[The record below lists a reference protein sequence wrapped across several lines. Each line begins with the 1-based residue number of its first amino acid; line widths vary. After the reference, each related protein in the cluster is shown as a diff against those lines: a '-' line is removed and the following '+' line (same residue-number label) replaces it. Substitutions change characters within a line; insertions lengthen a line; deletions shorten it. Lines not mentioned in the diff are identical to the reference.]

1 MIVLMDIVLI
11 HSGVT
16 DSGEWDDVRPLLERD
31 HRVVSPDLPGFGSTP
46 LEPGEHSLAE
56 QVLDTFD
63 GRAVLVGTSFGG
75 RAALEAALSAPERV
89 EKLVLINANPFDW
102 SEQVQ
107 RVQEQEDALFEESRF
122 EDAAELMARWWL
134 AGPKREPGEVDS
146 GLFERVRSMALR
158 GYELQAGVD
167 ASLRRV
173 EIQLGQITAPTLVM
187 RGALDWP
194 EVGAA
199 AERFVRELP
208 DAREVVVD
216 DCAHLPTLERPD
228 EVARLIL
235 EFLEE

>member
-1 MIVLMDIVLI
+1 MIVLMEIVLI

-16 DSGEWDDVRPLLERD
+16 DSGEWDDVRPLLEPD
-31 HRVVSPDLPGFGSTP
+31 HRVIAPDLPGFGSTR
-46 LEPGEHSLAE
+46 LEPGEHSLAD
-56 QVLDTFD
+56 QVLDAFD
-63 GRAVLVGTSFGG
+63 GRAILVGTSFGG
-75 RAALEAALSAPERV
+75 RAVLEAALTAPERV
-89 EKLVLINANPFDW
+89 AKLVLVNANSFGW

-122 EDAAELMARWWL
+122 DDAAELMARWWL
-134 AGPKREPGEVDS
+134 VGPQREPGDVDS
-146 GLFERVRSMALR
+146 ELYERVRSMALR
-158 GYELQAGVD
+158 GYALQAGVD

-173 EIQLGQITAPTLVM
+173 EIQLEQITAPTLVV

-194 EVGAA
+194 EVATA

-216 DCAHLPTLERPD
+216 GCAHLPTLERPD

-235 EFLEE
+235 EFVEE